1 MKIGIKTGQG
11 GYTYQELS
19 QVWQKA
25 DALGF
30 DSTWLYDHF
39 IALGNSE
46 ADCLEAYATLSALAR
61 DTKQIRLG
69 VMVTC
74 TSYRNPALLAKITST
89 VDQISAG
96 RLMLGLGAGWYENEF
111 NSYGYKYLSNVERI
125 EQLRETIQIVRAM
138 WSEERATFHGKH
150 YSIDQAINLPKPVQ
164 KYPPIWVGITRGTRV
179 MPRVAVRD
187 ADGFNSVASVNDL
200 ELWRQ
205 IVGASEKERQKR
217 GRERREVT
225 YSLQASI
232 LTGTQSD
239 IQEIAN
245 QQASKA
251 GIPVTDYLE
260 SLRKRGALIGTPA
273 EVTDKLS
280 GFIEAGLDYLL
291 MAVVGDKLGWP
302 LDIIKNDLL
311 PLLPE
316 RR

>member
-1 MKIGIKTGQG
+1 MKVGIKTGQG
-11 GYTYQELS
+11 GYSYNELS
-19 QVWQKA
+19 QIWQKA

-30 DSTWLYDHF
+30 DSAWLYDHF

-89 VDQISAG
+89 VDQISNG
-96 RLMLGLGAGWYENEF
+96 RLVLGLGAGWYENEF
-111 NSYGYKYLSNVERI
+111 NSYGYRYLSNAERI

-150 YSIDQAINLPKPVQ
+150 YNIDQAINLPKPVQ

-187 ADGFNSVASVNDL
+187 ADGFNSVSSIDDL
-200 ELWRQ
+200 ALWRQ
-205 IVGASEKERQKR
+205 IVSAAETERQKI
-217 GRERREVT
+217 GRERSKVT
-225 YSLQASI
+225 YSLQAYI

-239 IQEIAN
+239 IQEIAS
-245 QQASKA
+245 QQAHKA
-251 GIPVTDYLE
+251 GIPVADYLE
-260 SLRKRGALIGTPA
+260 SLRKRGALIGKPA
-273 EVTDKLS
+273 EVADKLS
-280 GFIEAGLDYLL
+280 GFVEAGLDYLL
-291 MAVVGDKLGWP
+291 IAAVGDKLGWP
-302 LDIIKNDLL
+302 LDIIKNELL